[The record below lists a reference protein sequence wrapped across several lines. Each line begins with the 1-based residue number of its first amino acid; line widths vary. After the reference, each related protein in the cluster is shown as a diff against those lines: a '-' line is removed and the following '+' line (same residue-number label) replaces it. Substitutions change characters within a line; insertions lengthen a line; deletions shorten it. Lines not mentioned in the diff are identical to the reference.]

1 MLTSIGFT
9 RTRGVVRNR
18 AGFFES
24 FVLRKLKLA
33 VRLLAVGM
41 LLALASCS
49 GGDESRAPRIV
60 AQASVSPSATPTQ
73 TPAPMPGIVHFV
85 PNSHA
90 FWSDPANWTTGFG
103 PAYAD
108 ITVAPSNFLPCR
120 GGPFAL
126 CYTRVRTP
134 APKTCHAP

>member
-1 MLTSIGFT
+1 
-9 RTRGVVRNR
+9 VRNC
-18 AGFFES
+18 AGLYES
-24 FVLRKLKLA
+24 FALSWLKSA
-33 VRLLAVGM
+33 VRLVALGM
-41 LLALASCS
+41 LLAVASCTGS
-49 GGDESRAPRIV
+49 DESHAPRIV
-60 AQASVSPSATPTQ
+60 PQASESPSATPTQ
-73 TPAPMPGIVHFV
+73 TPGPMPGIVHFV

-126 CYTRVRTP
+126 CYYSGPNSGPEDLSCT
-134 APKTCHAP
+134 

>member
-1 MLTSIGFT
+1 MVTGIGFT
-9 RTRGVVRNR
+9 RKRDVVRNC
-18 AGFFES
+18 AGIFDS
-24 FVLRKLKLA
+24 FVPRKLKLS
-33 VRLLAVGM
+33 VRLLALGM
-41 LLALASCS
+41 LLALVSCS
-49 GGDESRAPRIV
+49 GGGESRAPTIV

-73 TPAPMPGIVHFV
+73 TPGPMPGIVHFV

-120 GGPFAL
+120 GG
-126 CYTRVRTP
+126 
-134 APKTCHAP
+134 